1 MSGSTESKS
10 SAAELARRLP
20 TIIQGGMGVAVSNW
34 RLARTVSQA
43 GCLGVVSGTGL
54 DRVVA
59 YRLQEGDPDG
69 NLRRIIATFPIPAIA
84 ERILNRWY
92 VAGGITRGGAYRQ
105 TAMIDHQPKPDTLE
119 LLVVANFAEVALAKE
134 GHDGVVGINLL
145 EKIISPNLASLY
157 GAMLAGVDAV
167 LMGAGIPRE
176 IPAAL
181 NRMALHEEA
190 GLTLRVEGALPGESS
205 KIRFIPR
212 DLMGAGELPRLT
224 RPPFLAVITSEIL
237 AQALLRS
244 TEGQVDGFVVEAP
257 TAGGHNAPPRN
268 HSEPLNARGEPVY
281 GPRDTADL
289 EKLRRLDRPFWLA
302 GGFGSPEG
310 LAKARAAGAQG
321 VQVGTIFAFSEESG
335 LRPDLKAQVLEMIAA
350 GTASVFTDPLA
361 SPTGFPFKVVEIPGT
376 ISDPQVYAARTRIC
390 NLGYLR
396 QAYRQP
402 DGRIGWRCAAEP
414 TAAFI
419 AKGGDPSE
427 LAGRKCICN
436 ALMASAGMPL
446 LTPEGGREKPIVTAG
461 DFVTNLGSAVPSLTG
476 YSATKV
482 CGLG

>member
-1 MSGSTESKS
+1 MAAKIKAAIIESGNIGTDLMFKLLRRSEHL
-10 SAAELARRLP
+10 ELAAMVG
-20 TIIQGGMGVAVSNW
+20 I
-34 RLARTVSQA
+34 
-43 GCLGVVSGTGL
+43 
-54 DRVVA
+54 
-59 YRLQEGDPDG
+59 DPD
-69 NLRRIIATFPIPAIA
+69 
-84 ERILNRWY
+84 
-92 VAGGITRGGAYRQ
+92 
-105 TAMIDHQPKPDTLE
+105 
-119 LLVVANFAEVALAKE
+119 
-134 GHDGVVGINLL
+134 
-145 EKIISPNLASLY
+145 S
-157 GAMLAGVDAV
+157 
-167 LMGAGIPRE
+167 
-176 IPAAL
+176 
-181 NRMALHEEA
+181 
-190 GLTLRVEGALPGESS
+190 
-205 KIRFIPR
+205 
-212 DLMGAGELPRLT
+212 
-224 RPPFLAVITSEIL
+224 
-237 AQALLRS
+237 
-244 TEGQVDGFVVEAP
+244 
-257 TAGGHNAPPRN
+257 
-268 HSEPLNARGEPVY
+268 
-281 GPRDTADL
+281 
-289 EKLRRLDRPFWLA
+289 
-302 GGFGSPEG
+302 EG